1 MPDQCDDAQINDD
14 HLHNVPPALRH
25 GIYAETLLPGEDVRE
40 YEELHRTLIA
50 EFHPIGAL
58 ENDIVGTMT
67 RLIWR
72 KQNLAEFRIQCSK
85 ANWNLSLM
93 DSLVLEDRLDGLIDK
108 CLKRLLFARGV
119 KSISSAPA
127 SGSSPHLLTATKAA

>member
-25 GIYAETLLPGEDVRE
+25 GIYAETLLPGD
-40 YEELHRTLIA
+40 EELHRTLIA

-93 DSLVLEDRLDGLIDK
+93 NRRAPSVSNTPIRSGRSEGGVGSLNGL
-108 CLKRLLFARGV
+108 
-119 KSISSAPA
+119 
-127 SGSSPHLLTATKAA
+127 